1 MKRLREGQGVVDA
14 WPSTALLLEGL
25 QEGVEGMEAGGLAE
39 DEGNVIDDWEMVAVV
54 EEFVLRLSSFLLTY
68 VFFCGCLLLL

>member
-14 WPSTALLLEGL
+14 RPSTALLPEGL

-54 EEFVLRLSSFLLTY
+54 EEFAMAVAIE
-68 VFFCGCLLLL
+68 GAEG